1 MSTGRRR
8 YDVVVADFCV
18 IPMGTASTSMT
29 PYVAECQR
37 VLQRSGLTHAMHA
50 YGTNVEGPWD
60 DVMNAIRDCHDA
72 VHAMGCQRISTSI
85 KIGTRLDKPSTIE
98 GKKQS
103 VADVLL
109 HDEQHH
115 RASPDG

>member
-85 KIGTRLDKPSTIE
+85 KIGPARHPHAI
-98 GKKQS
+98 
-103 VADVLL
+103 VRRNA
-109 HDEQHH
+109 
-115 RASPDG
+115 A